1 MFVKKRLDNL
11 IANAGLAT
19 RSEAKKLIRSK
30 RVTADGKIV
39 TDPAAKFDSEKTV
52 LAIDGTPFQVRT
64 YIYLMMNKPA
74 GVVCATEDNLFSTVC
89 DLLPSEYQVFEPYPV
104 GRLDKDTEGFV
115 LLSNDG
121 DLAHRVISPKNHV
134 PKRYYAKIEGT
145 VTQEHKELFSKGV
158 TLEDEY
164 VTMPAELFL
173 LSEGEIELIIY
184 EGKFHQVKRMFE
196 AIGCKV
202 TYLKRLEIG
211 PLVLD
216 KTLALGEVRE
226 LTETELQS
234 LKNALKNAL

>member
-1 MFVKKRLDNL
+1 MKKRLDNL

-30 RVTADGKIV
+30 RVTADGKII
-39 TDPAAKFDSEKTV
+39 TDPAAKFNPEETV
-52 LAIDGTPFQVRT
+52 LAIDGIPFQIRT
-64 YIYLMMNKPA
+64 HIYLMMNKPA

-89 DLLPSEYQVFEPYPV
+89 DLLPSEYQVFDPYPV

-145 VTQEHKELFSKGV
+145 VTQQHKELFAQGV
-158 TLEDEY
+158 TLEDGY
-164 VTMPAELFL
+164 VTMPAKLFL

-202 TYLKRLEIG
+202 IYLKRLEIG
-211 PLVLD
+211 PLILD
-216 KTLALGEVRE
+216 QTLAPGEVRE
-226 LTETELQS
+226 LSNQELEL
-234 LKNALKNAL
+234 LKNVL

>member
-1 MFVKKRLDNL
+1 MKKRLDNL
-11 IANAGLAT
+11 IANTGLAT
-19 RSEAKKLIRSK
+19 RSEAKKLIRGK
-30 RVTADGKIV
+30 HVTADGKII
-39 TDPAAKFDSEKTV
+39 TDPGAKFDPEETM
-52 LAIDGTPFQVRT
+52 LALDGTPLQIRT
-64 YIYLMMNKPA
+64 FIYLMMNKPA
-74 GVVCATEDNLFSTVC
+74 GVICATEDNVCSTVC
-89 DLLPSEYQVFEPYPV
+89 DLLPEEYQHFAPYPV

-121 DLAHRVISPKNHV
+121 DLAHRIISPKHHV

-145 VTQEHKELFSKGV
+145 VTQQHKELFSKGV
-158 TLEDEY
+158 TLEDGY

-216 KTLALGEVRE
+216 QALALGEVRE
-226 LTETELQS
+226 LTDQELES
-234 LKNALKNAL
+234 LKNCFLTREI

>member
-1 MFVKKRLDNL
+1 MKKRLDNL

-19 RSEAKKLIRSK
+19 RSEAKKLIRNK
-30 RVTADGKIV
+30 RVTADGKII
-39 TDPAAKFDSEKTV
+39 TDPAAKFDPEETV
-52 LAIDGTPFQVRT
+52 LAVDGIPFQIRT
-64 YIYLMMNKPA
+64 HIYLMMNKPA

-89 DLLPSEYQVFEPYPV
+89 DLLPSEYQVFDPYPV

-145 VTQEHKELFSKGV
+145 VTQQHKELFAQGV
-158 TLEDEY
+158 TLEDGY
-164 VTMPAELFL
+164 VTMPAKLFL

-202 TYLKRLEIG
+202 IYLKRLEIG

-216 KTLALGEVRE
+216 QTLAPGEVRE
-226 LTETELQS
+226 LSDQELEL
-234 LKNALKNAL
+234 LKNVL